1 MSITRGREIGAPL
14 RISCDAVIVGSGAG
28 GAVMARELARAGLE
42 VVILE
47 EGAHVPKEVYG
58 KLPPTQSL
66 RRMAREAGLNTA
78 IGLGDTPLIS
88 LMAGK
93 VVGGSSVLTGGVAY
107 RIPTEVLEDWDERL
121 ALHHLSP
128 AAMDPFFAEIE
139 RAVHVETVP
148 VSMQSRSTVLFG
160 EGAAKM
166 GYTMQPIRR
175 NTSGCQGASR
185 CTFGC
190 PHGAKMSVD
199 ISFLPAAFEAGARLY
214 SDALVER
221 VDVTGGRAR
230 GVRGRFLDQDTGEPR
245 VPFEIKARLVIVA
258 CGSIHTPVLLRQ
270 SGLGGPHI
278 GRHMTLHPA
287 FRVAAVFD
295 EEIDGWDGAMQSAFI
310 GDLMHEGL
318 IFNSVYS
325 APNILAAAFP
335 GVGKEQMRLTHKVRN
350 LAVFGGMVHDDAG
363 GTVRRWISREPLLT
377 YRMSARDRERMWKGM
392 QLLGQWAF
400 AAGAKEVLLPLFG
413 SETVKK
419 PKELDDLTK
428 HPPKAN
434 RVECMSFHPLGT
446 AKMSVDPRDGVVKPS
461 GETWQV
467 ENLIVCDGSVVPT
480 SVGVNSQ
487 IPIMSVALMLAR
499 RTVEDWKTYSRR
511 VA

>member
-1 MSITRGREIGAPL
+1 MILRGREIGSPV
-14 RISCDAVIVGSGAG
+14 RESCDVVIVGSGSG
-28 GAVMARELARAGLE
+28 GAVVARELARAGLE
-42 VVILE
+42 VVLLE

-58 KLPPTQSL
+58 KLGPTQSL
-66 RRMAREAGLNTA
+66 RRLAREAGLNTA

-107 RIPTEVLEDWDERL
+107 RIPTEVLEDWETRL
-121 ALHHLSP
+121 DLP
-128 AAMDPFFAEIE
+128 EVGPKAMEPYFEAIE
-139 RAVHVETVP
+139 EAVHVETVP
-148 VSMQSRSTVLFG
+148 TEMRSRSTELFG
-160 EGAAKM
+160 IGAAKM
-166 GYTMQPIRR
+166 GYTMQPLRR

-199 ISFLPAAFEAGARLY
+199 ISMLPIAFAHGARLY

-230 GVRGRFLDQDTGEPR
+230 GVSGRFFDQETGEPR
-245 VPFEIKARLVIVA
+245 VPFEIRARLVVVA
-258 CGSIHTPVLLRQ
+258 CGSLHTPLLLRA

-335 GVGKEQMRLTHKVRN
+335 GVGKDHVRLTNKVRN
-350 LAVFGGMVHDDAG
+350 LAVFGGMVHDDEG
-363 GTVRRWISREPLLT
+363 GTVRRWFGREPLLT
-377 YRMSARDRERMWKGM
+377 YRMGGRDRERMWKGM
-392 QLLGQWAF
+392 ALLGRWAF
-400 AAGAKEVLLPLFG
+400 AAGAKEVLLPIFG
-413 SETVKK
+413 SEPVTK
-419 PKELDDLTK
+419 PKELDELEK

-446 AKMSVDPRDGVVKPS
+446 AKMSVDPRHGVVKPT

-487 IPIMSVALMLAR
+487 IPIMSVALMLAG
-499 RTVEDWKTYSRR
+499 KTLDRWGEYARR